1 MREGTLNP
9 ARSTHLYV
17 KETSMVRRVALS
29 GALVALVLTLLVPGR
44 AHAQKQ
50 TVVIYTAI
58 ENEQITEYRK
68 AFEKTLPNIDVKM
81 KRLSTG
87 DISAVFMAEKDNM
100 QADLIWGVGATN
112 MLIFKN
118 AGLLE
123 PYAPKGLDRVQP
135 LFRDK
140 ANPPSWVG
148 IDIYMSAFCFNT
160 DVAKRHGLPVPASWA
175 DLTKPVYK
183 GQVVMPNPASSGT
196 GYLSVASILQ
206 RMGEAEG
213 WKYLDALNQNIAEY
227 TKSGSKPCKDAA
239 AGERGIG
246 VSFEYVALEMKKKG
260 APVTMILPKE
270 GSGYE
275 MEANALTKK
284 GAGNPAA
291 KQFLDWALSDEAMG
305 LYAKFFAAVGV
316 AGFPVPEGLP
326 KDISKVV
333 YPNDFDWSA
342 KNRDRILAEWQ
353 KRYAK

>member
-1 MREGTLNP
+1 MLTRMLRT
-9 ARSTHLYV
+9 A
-17 KETSMVRRVALS
+17 ALAL
-29 GALVALVLTLLVPGR
+29 GALALLAAPAL
-44 AHAQKQ
+44 AQKQ
-50 TVVIYTAI
+50 TVVVYTAI
-58 ENEQITEYRK
+58 ENEQIADYMK
-68 AFEKTLPNIDVKM
+68 SLNKTLPNLEVKM
-81 KRLSTG
+81 LRLSTG
-87 DISAVFMAEKDNM
+87 DISARFMAEKDNM
-100 QADLIWGVGATN
+100 QADAIWGVGATN

-123 PYAPKGLDRVQP
+123 PYAPKGLDKIQG

-148 IDIYMSAFCFNT
+148 IDIYMSAFCVNT
-160 DVAKRHGLPVPASWA
+160 DVSRKHNLPMPASWA

-213 WKYLDALNQNIAEY
+213 WKYLDALDKNIAEY

-239 AGERGIG
+239 AGERAIG

-260 APVTMILPKE
+260 SPVEMVLPKE

-284 GAGNPAA
+284 GAKNPAA
-291 KQFLDWALSDEAMG
+291 KEFLDWAASDEAMA
-305 LYAKFFAAVGV
+305 LYAKYFAAVAV
-316 AGFPVPEGLP
+316 AGLPVPEGLP

-333 YPNDFDWSA
+333 YPNDFEWSA

>member
-1 MREGTLNP
+1 MR
-9 ARSTHLYV
+9 
-17 KETSMVRRVALS
+17 RRVMGIA
-29 GALVALVLTLLVPGR
+29 ALVLAFVAWAPGGPATAR
-44 AHAQKQ
+44 D
-50 TVVIYTAI
+50 TVVVYTAI

-68 AFEKTLPNIDVKM
+68 ALSKTLPNLDVKIL
-81 KRLSTG
+81 RLSTG
-87 DISAVFMAEKDNM
+87 DISARFMAEKDNM
-100 QADLIWGVGATN
+100 QAEVIWGVGATN
-112 MLIFKN
+112 LLIFKN

-123 PYAPKGLDRVQP
+123 PYAPKGLERIQA
-135 LFRDK
+135 LFRDA

-160 DVAKRHGLPVPASWA
+160 EVAKQHNLPVPTSWA

-213 WKYLDALNQNIAEY
+213 WKYLDALHQNIAEY

-246 VSFEYVALEMKKKG
+246 VSFEYVALEMKRKG
-260 APVTMILPKE
+260 APVAMVLPKE

-284 GAGNPAA
+284 GARNPAA
-291 KQFLDWALSDEAMG
+291 KQFLDWAASDEAMA
-305 LYAKFFAAVGV
+305 LYAKYFAAVGV

-326 KDISKVV
+326 KDITKVV

-353 KRYAK
+353 KRYAR

>member
-1 MREGTLNP
+1 MLTRIVRTALAALAAAALFASP
-9 ARSTHLYV
+9 AL
-17 KETSMVRRVALS
+17 
-29 GALVALVLTLLVPGR
+29 
-44 AHAQKQ
+44 AQKQ
-50 TVVIYTAI
+50 TVVVYTAI
-58 ENEQITEYRK
+58 ENEQIADYMK
-68 AFEKTLPNIDVKM
+68 ALNKTLPNIELKM
-81 KRLSTG
+81 LRLSTG
-87 DISAVFMAEKDNM
+87 DISARFMAEKDNM
-100 QADLIWGVGATN
+100 QAEAIWGVGATN
-112 MLIFKN
+112 ILIFKS

-123 PYAPKGLDRVQP
+123 PYAPKGLDKIQP

-148 IDIYMSAFCFNT
+148 IDIYMSAFCVNT
-160 DVAKRHGLPVPASWA
+160 EMTKKHNLPMPASWA

-213 WKYLDALNQNIAEY
+213 WKYLDALDKNIAEY

-239 AGERGIG
+239 AGERAIG

-260 APVTMILPKE
+260 SPVEMVLPKE

-284 GAGNPAA
+284 GAKNPAA
-291 KQFLDWALSDEAMG
+291 KQFLDWAASDEAMA
-305 LYAKFFAAVGV
+305 LYAKYFAAVAV
-316 AGFPVPEGLP
+316 AGMPVPEGLP

>member
-1 MREGTLNP
+1 MRIRRSWFTGLAAVIAALAALAGP
-9 ARSTHLYV
+9 AL
-17 KETSMVRRVALS
+17 
-29 GALVALVLTLLVPGR
+29 
-44 AHAQKQ
+44 AQKQ

-58 ENEQITEYRK
+58 ENEQITEYKK
-68 AFEKTLPNIDVKM
+68 AYEKSLPNLDVKM
-81 KRLSTG
+81 LRLSTG
-87 DISAVFMAEKDNM
+87 DIAARFMAEKDNM

-112 MLIFKN
+112 LLVFKN

-123 PYAPKGLDRVQP
+123 PYAPKGLERIQP

-160 DVAKRHGLPVPASWA
+160 EVAKKNNLPRPESWA

-183 GQVVMPNPASSGT
+183 GHVVMPNPASSGT

-206 RMGEAEG
+206 RMGETEG
-213 WKYLDALNQNIAEY
+213 WKYLDALNVNIAEY

-239 AGERGIG
+239 AGERGVG

-260 APVTMILPKE
+260 SPVEMVLPKE

-284 GAGNPAA
+284 GAKNAAA
-291 KQFLDWALSDEAMG
+291 KQFLDWAASDEAMG
-305 LYAKFFAAVGV
+305 LYSKFFAAVGI

-342 KNRDRILAEWQ
+342 KNRDRILAEWS

>member
-1 MREGTLNP
+1 MMRQWLRTAGLAVLSLLAAAP
-9 ARSTHLYV
+9 AL
-17 KETSMVRRVALS
+17 
-29 GALVALVLTLLVPGR
+29 
-44 AHAQKQ
+44 AQKQ

-68 AFEKTLPNIDVKM
+68 AYEKALPNLDVKM

-100 QADLIWGVGATN
+100 QADLIWGVAATN
-112 MLIFKN
+112 MLVFKN

-123 PYAPKGLDRVQP
+123 AYAPKGLERVQP

-140 ANPPSWVG
+140 ANPPAWVG

-160 DVAKRHGLPVPASWA
+160 EVAKKHNLPAPAAWA

-206 RMGEAEG
+206 RMGEQKG
-213 WKYLDALNQNIAEY
+213 WEYLDALHKNIAEY

-239 AGERGIG
+239 GGERGIG
-246 VSFEYVALEMKKKG
+246 VSFEYVAAKMKKDG
-260 APVTMILPKE
+260 APVEMVIPKE
-270 GSGYE
+270 GAGYE
-275 MEANALTKK
+275 MEANGLTRK
-284 GAGNPAA
+284 GKTNAAA
-291 KQFLDWALSDEAMG
+291 KQFLDWAITDEAMG
-305 LYAKFFAAVGV
+305 LYSKFFAAVAV
-316 AGFPVPEGLP
+316 PGFPVPEGLP

-342 KNRDRILAEWQ
+342 KNRDRILAEWT
-353 KRYAK
+353 KRYGQ

>member
-1 MREGTLNP
+1 MLHGVLI
-9 ARSTHLYV
+9 
-17 KETSMVRRVALS
+17 
-29 GALVALVLTLLVPGR
+29 GAAGLALTLLAGGPAR
-44 AHAQKQ
+44 AQKQ

-68 AFEKTLPNIDVKM
+68 AYEKTLPNIDVKM

-100 QADLIWGVGATN
+100 QADVIWGVGATN

-123 PYAPKGLDRVQP
+123 PYAPKGLDRVQG

-160 DVAKRHGLPVPASWA
+160 EVAKKHNLPAPASWA

-183 GQVVMPNPASSGT
+183 GHVVMPNPASSGT

-206 RMGEAEG
+206 RLGENEG
-213 WKYLDALNQNIAEY
+213 WKYLDALNVNIAEY

-239 AGERGIG
+239 AGERAIG

-260 APVTMILPKE
+260 APVEMILPKE

-275 MEANALTKK
+275 MEANALTTK
-284 GAGNPAA
+284 GAKNPAA
-291 KQFLDWALSDEAMG
+291 KQFLDWAISDEAMA
-305 LYAKFFAAVGV
+305 LYAKYFAAVAV

>member
-1 MREGTLNP
+1 MLRGIHT
-9 ARSTHLYV
+9 V
-17 KETSMVRRVALS
+17 LS
-29 GALVALVLTLLVPGR
+29 LVLVAVMLAAVPLAGP
-44 AHAQKQ
+44 ASAKD
-50 TVVIYTAI
+50 VVVVYTAI
-58 ENEQITEYRK
+58 ENEQITDYMK
-68 AFEKTLPNIDVKM
+68 AINKSLPNIELKIL
-81 KRLSTG
+81 RFSTG
-87 DISAVFMAEKDNM
+87 DISARFMAEKDNM
-100 QADLIWGVGATN
+100 QADVIWGVGATN

-118 AGLLE
+118 AGLLD
-123 PYAPKGLDRVQP
+123 PYAPKGLDRIQP

-160 DVAKRHGLPVPASWA
+160 EVAKKHNLPAPTSWA
-175 DLTKPVYK
+175 DLAKPVYK

-196 GYLSVASILQ
+196 GYLSVASVLQ

-213 WKYLDALNQNIAEY
+213 WKYLDAIHPNMAEY

-239 AGERGIG
+239 AGERAIG

-260 APVTMILPKE
+260 APVVMVLPKE

-275 MEANALTKK
+275 MEANGLTRK
-284 GAGNPAA
+284 GAKNPAA
-291 KQFLDWALSDEAMG
+291 KQFLDWAITDEAMG
-305 LYAKFFAAVGV
+305 LYAKYFAAVGV

-342 KNRDRILAEWQ
+342 KNRDRILTEWQ

>member
-1 MREGTLNP
+1 MLC
-9 ARSTHLYV
+9 A
-17 KETSMVRRVALS
+17 VAL
-29 GALVALVLTLLVPGR
+29 GTAPAL
-44 AHAQKQ
+44 AQKQ
-50 TVVIYTAI
+50 TVVVYTAI
-58 ENEQITEYRK
+58 ENEQIADYMK
-68 AFEKTLPNIDVKM
+68 ALNKTLPNLELKIL
-81 KRLSTG
+81 RLSTG
-87 DISAVFMAEKDNM
+87 DISARFMAEKDNM
-100 QADLIWGVGATN
+100 QADAIWGVGATN

-123 PYAPKGLDRVQP
+123 PYAPKGLDKIQG

-140 ANPPSWVG
+140 ANPPSWIG
-148 IDIYMSAFCFNT
+148 IDIYMSAFCVNT
-160 DVAKRHGLPVPASWA
+160 EITKKNNLPMPASWA

-213 WKYLDALNQNIAEY
+213 WKYLDALDKNIAEY

-239 AGERGIG
+239 AGERAIG

-260 APVTMILPKE
+260 SPVEMVLPKE

-284 GAGNPAA
+284 GAKNPAA
-291 KQFLDWALSDEAMG
+291 KQFLDWAASDEAMA
-305 LYAKFFAAVGV
+305 LYAKYFAAVAV
-316 AGFPVPEGLP
+316 AGLPVPEGLP
-326 KDISKVV
+326 KDITKVV
-333 YPNDFDWSA
+333 YPNDFEWSA

>member
-1 MREGTLNP
+1 MLKRTWL
-9 ARSTHLYV
+9 AALLAV
-17 KETSMVRRVALS
+17 VAT
-29 GALVALVLTLLVPGR
+29 ALVAAPAV
-44 AHAQKQ
+44 AQKQ
-50 TVVIYTAI
+50 TVVVYTAI
-58 ENEQITEYRK
+58 ENEQITEYMK
-68 AFEKTLPNIDVKM
+68 ALNKTLPNLDVKLL
-81 KRLSTG
+81 RLSTG
-87 DISAVFMAEKDNM
+87 DVSARFMAEKDNM
-100 QADLIWGVGATN
+100 QADVIWGVGATN
-112 MLIFKN
+112 QLIFKN

-123 PYAPKGLDRVQP
+123 PYAPKGLERVQP

-140 ANPPSWVG
+140 ANPPAWVG
-148 IDIYMSAFCFNT
+148 IDIFMSAFCFNT
-160 DVAKRHGLPVPASWA
+160 EVGKKNNLPKPESWA

-183 GQVVMPNPASSGT
+183 GHVVMPNPASSGT
-196 GYLSVASILQ
+196 GYLSVASVLQ

-213 WKYLDALNQNIAEY
+213 WKYLDALNVNIAEY

-260 APVTMILPKE
+260 SPVEMVLPKE
-270 GSGYE
+270 GAGYE

-284 GAGNPAA
+284 GAKNPAA
-291 KQFLDWALSDEAMG
+291 RQFLDWAVSDEAMAM
-305 LYAKFFAAVGV
+305 YAKYFAAVAV

-342 KNRDRILAEWQ
+342 KNRERILAEWS

>member
-1 MREGTLNP
+1 MRRLWSLAVVLALLLATAP
-9 ARSTHLYV
+9 AWAKDV
-17 KETSMVRRVALS
+17 
-29 GALVALVLTLLVPGR
+29 
-44 AHAQKQ
+44 
-50 TVVIYTAI
+50 VVIYTAI
-58 ENEQITEYRK
+58 EPEQVTDYMK
-68 AFEKTLPNIDVKM
+68 AVGKSLPNLEVKM
-81 KRLSTG
+81 LRLSTG
-87 DISAVFMAEKDNM
+87 DVSARFMAEKDNM
-100 QADLIWGVGATN
+100 QADVVWGVAATN
-112 MLIFKN
+112 MLVFKN

-148 IDIYMSAFCFNT
+148 IDIYISAFCVNT
-160 DVAKRHGLPVPASWA
+160 EMTKKNNLPMPASWA

-213 WKYLDALNQNIAEY
+213 WMYLGALDKNIAEY

-239 AGERGIG
+239 AGERAIG
-246 VSFEYVALEMKKKG
+246 VSFEYVAMKMKKDG
-260 APVTMILPKE
+260 APVEMILPKE

-275 MEANALTKK
+275 IEANGLTKRGK
-284 GAGNPAA
+284 SNAAA
-291 KQFLDWALSDEAMG
+291 KQFLDWAISDEAMA
-305 LYAKFFAAVGV
+305 LYAKYFAAVSV

-342 KNRDRILAEWQ
+342 KNRDRILAEWS
-353 KRYAK
+353 KRYQK

>member
-1 MREGTLNP
+1 MMRRMLRAVGF
-9 ARSTHLYV
+9 
-17 KETSMVRRVALS
+17 TS
-29 GALVALVLTLLVPGR
+29 ALVLAAGLAAGPAL
-44 AHAQKQ
+44 AQKQ

-58 ENEQITEYRK
+58 ENEQITEYKK
-68 AFEKTLPNIDVKM
+68 AYEKTLPGVEVRM

-123 PYAPKGLDRVQP
+123 PYAPKGLERVQP

-140 ANPPSWVG
+140 ANPPAWVG

-160 DVAKRHGLPVPASWA
+160 EIAKKHNLPPPASWA

-183 GQVVMPNPASSGT
+183 GHVVMPNPASSGT

-239 AGERGIG
+239 AGERPIG

-260 APVTMILPKE
+260 APVDMVLPKE

-275 MEANALTKK
+275 IEANALTRK
-284 GAGNPAA
+284 GAKNPAA
-291 KQFLDWALSDEAMG
+291 KQFLDWAISDDSLA
-305 LYAKFFAAVGV
+305 LVSKFFAAVSV

-333 YPNDFDWSA
+333 FPNDFDWSA